1 MLKIFNTFSL
11 KKEDFEPFDAP
22 DVKIFI
28 CGPTLYDYTHLGHAR
43 IFLTYDLLC
52 RYLQAKGFRTDV
64 LVNMTDINQNVF
76 NKAIEQATNYRT
88 LARFYSDQFIKDLR
102 LLNITTITRLAH
114 VSDYVK
120 DIIQHITVLMKNKN
134 AYSANGNIYF
144 DTKTVN
150 DYGII
155 SKQSRE
161 QLNLHR
167 MDIGPNK
174 KNQEDIML
182 WNCSEDFGFS
192 WEGDFGDGIPWW
204 HIQDTTVAFENFGT
218 RYDIHGGANELAYPH
233 HEAHLTQYKA
243 LTGVETPVKLWM
255 HVALVLSNG
264 QKMSKSLGNMVLSRE
279 IVEKYGQNLLRLYI
293 FATHY
298 RDEINY
304 NENDL
309 KNKKSFLEKIYNA
322 SNKTSDNTSQAI
334 SGLVNEFFISFEDDF
349 DSPKALEIVD
359 KICTLVVQGESISS
373 QDFEKITGVLGLSI

>member
-11 KKEDFEPFDAP
+11 KKEDFEPFDKP

-52 RYLQAKGFRTDV
+52 RYLQAKGFKTDV

-76 NKAIEQATNYRT
+76 NKALEQSTDYST
-88 LARFYSDQFIKDLR
+88 LTRFYSDQFIKDLK

-120 DIIQHITVLMKNKN
+120 NITQHISVLMKNKN

-150 DYGII
+150 DYGAI
-155 SKQSRE
+155 SKQSRK

-192 WEGDFGDGIPWW
+192 WGGDFGDGVPWW

-233 HEAHLTQYKA
+233 HEAHFAQYKA
-243 LTGVETPVKLWM
+243 LTGLENPVKLWM
-255 HVALVLSNG
+255 HVGLVLSNG
-264 QKMSKSLGNMVLSRE
+264 EKMSKSLGNMVLSRE
-279 IVEKYGQNLLRLYI
+279 IAEKYGQNLLRLYI
-293 FATHY
+293 FSTHY
-298 RDEINY
+298 RDKIDY

-309 KNKKSFLEKIYNA
+309 RNKKPLLEKIYNTM
-322 SNKTSDNTSQAI
+322 NKTSDNTSQVI
-334 SGLVNEFFISFEDDF
+334 SNLINEFFKSFEDDF
-349 DSPKALEIVD
+349 DSPKAIEIID
-359 KICTLVVQGESISS
+359 KICTLVLQAESISL
-373 QDFEKITGVLGLSI
+373 QDFEKIIGVLGLSV